1 MAKDEANGA
10 SDSVAAEWDLLP
22 KMIPFLDRH
31 LIYPLVA
38 DGEPSEDLTKFKFEL
53 LKVTN
58 MTDYV
63 GGLEQEIRGLSDVPK
78 EYEKKKEDVLK
89 RRAQFEEDTSKL
101 RGLLEDADVVANFRS
116 DKVANLNYL
125 KESHGITEEMVNG
138 LYEYGQFQYS
148 CGAYGDAAELLY
160 QFRVLVCYCFPCM

>member
-1 MAKDEANGA
+1 M
-10 SDSVAAEWDLLP
+10 EWDLLP
-22 KMIPFLDRH
+22 KMLPYLDRH

-38 DGEPSEDLTKFKFEL
+38 DQEPSDDLTKFKFEL

-63 GGLEQEIRGLSDVPK
+63 GGLEAEIEGLHDVPK
-78 EYEKKKEDVLK
+78 EYEKKKAEVLK
-89 RRAQFEEDTSKL
+89 RREQYEEDTSKL

-125 KESHGITEEMVNG
+125 KESHEITEDMVNA

-160 QFRVLVCYCFPCM
+160 QFRVLVIATSKNPLDRRR